1 MFAALAEIF
10 AYVTGMEYAFT
21 KAPASMKSLV
31 IALYL
36 LACSIGSLLGIA
48 LSPTSENPKLFV
60 QFASLTGVMLATTVA
75 FYVGFSA
82 YDAKEDEMG
91 KLEEKVG
98 ELRGVV
104 DKQQRGMGEKGVG
117 VSADEG
123 A

>member
-1 MFAALAEIF
+1 VFAALAEIF

-36 LACSIGSLLGIA
+36 LACSVGSLLGIA
-48 LSPTSENPKLFV
+48 LSPTSQNPQLLV
-60 QFASLTGVMLATTVA
+60 QFASLTGVMFATSVL

-82 YDAKEDEMG
+82 YDKKEDEMG
-91 KLEEKVG
+91 KLEERVG
-98 ELRGVV
+98 EERVG
-104 DKQQRGMGEKGVG
+104 GIGEKRVNEG
-117 VSADEG
+117 VSADEV

>member
-48 LSPTSENPKLFV
+48 LSPTSENPQVLV
-60 QFASLTGVMLATTVA
+60 QFAALTGIMFATSVL
-75 FYVGFSA
+75 FYMGFSA
-82 YDAKEDEMG
+82 YDKKEDEMA

-98 ELRGVV
+98 EERSRGI
-104 DKQQRGMGEKGVG
+104 KEQRVGEGIT
-117 VSADEG
+117 ADEE